1 MDDEKFDK
9 DTLPEEEL
17 PQEPQAKRDYA
28 AEILQLLDGNLPPKE
43 LYEKL
48 DDYHESDI
56 AEVLPTLSKEER
68 LKLYKILGDER
79 VSEIFAYLD
88 DVEDFIGEL
97 TSERAADIIEEMDA
111 DEAIEVLDELSD
123 EKREEIFELLDK
135 EVKEDIELIEKYD
148 DDLIGSRMTTNFVT
162 VPIGTPIKKAMNSV
176 VEQAADNDNISTIY
190 AVNEDET
197 FAGAFSLRDLV
208 VARSTLTVDDI
219 TVTAYPYVYATEK
232 VSKCIE
238 ELKDLSEDSIPVLSH
253 DNKILGVITGSELVD
268 VVDEELGDDYA
279 KLAGL
284 TKAED
289 LEEPVFKSVGKRLPW
304 LALLMLLGLV
314 VSSLIGGF
322 DFVIGTLPLLVAFQ
336 SLILDMSGNGGTQSL
351 AVTIRVISSETL
363 TKAEVAKFIFKEVRV
378 GITNGFIIGTIA
390 TLLCS
395 LYLLVFKGLA
405 YSICLAYGGCIGTS
419 LLIAMMFSSLGGT
432 LIPMFF
438 KKIHIDP
445 AVASGPLITTIN
457 DLIAA
462 TIYYTLA
469 NLFLIGVM
477 GLGIL

>member
-1 MDDEKFDK
+1 MEEEKFEK
-9 DTLPEEEL
+9 DILPEEPAE
-17 PQEPQAKRDYA
+17 QETIVKRDYA
-28 AEILQLLDGNLPPKE
+28 AEILQLLDGNLPPSE
-43 LYEKL
+43 LTDKL
-48 DDYHESDI
+48 SDYHESDI

-68 LKLYKILGDER
+68 FKLYRILGNER

-97 TSERAADIIEEMDA
+97 TTQKAADIIEEMDA
-111 DEAIEVLDELSD
+111 DEAIEVLDELSE

-135 EVKEDIELIEKYD
+135 EVKEDIKLIEKYD
-148 DDLIGSRMTTNFVT
+148 DDQIGSRMTTNFV
-162 VPIGTPIKKAMNSV
+162 VVKKSSPIKQAMKSV
-176 VEQAADNDNISTIY
+176 IDQAADNDNISTIY
-190 AVNEDET
+190 AVNDDET

-208 VARSTLTVDDI
+208 IARSTLTVDDI
-219 TVTAYPYVYATEK
+219 TVTAYPYVYATEE

-253 DNKILGVITGSELVD
+253 DNKILGAITGSELVD

-284 TKAED
+284 TRAED

-304 LALLMLLGLV
+304 LALLMLLGLI
-314 VSSLIGGF
+314 VSSLIGTF
-322 DFVIGTLPLLVAFQ
+322 EHIIEVLPLLVAFQ

-363 TKAEVAKFIFKEVRV
+363 SKKAVAKFVFKEVRV
-378 GITNGFIIGTIA
+378 GFTNGLIIGVIA

-395 LYLLVFKGLA
+395 LYLLALKGMPYLT
-405 YSICLAYGGCIGTS
+405 CLAYGGCIGTA
-419 LLIAMMFSSLGGT
+419 LLIAMIISSLGGT

-438 KKIHIDP
+438 KKIKIDP

-457 DLIAA
+457 DLISA

-469 NLFLIGVM
+469 NVFLIGVL
-477 GLGIL
+477 GLGA

>member
-1 MDDEKFDK
+1 MDEEEKFENENLPEE
-9 DTLPEEEL
+9 TLPE
-17 PQEPQAKRDYA
+17 PQVKRDYA
-28 AEILQLLDGNLPPKE
+28 AEILELLDGNLTDAE
-43 LYEKL
+43 LLDKL
-48 DDYHESDI
+48 SDYHESDI

-68 LKLYKILGDER
+68 LKLYKILGNER

-88 DVEDFIGEL
+88 DVEEFIGEL
-97 TSERAADIIEEMDA
+97 TSETAADIIEEMDA
-111 DEAIEVLDELSD
+111 DDAIEVLDELSE
-123 EKREEIFELLDK
+123 EKREEIFELLDT
-135 EVKEDIELIEKYD
+135 EAKEDIKLIENYGD
-148 DDLIGSRMTTNFVT
+148 NLIGSRMTTNFVS
-162 VPIGTPIKKAMNSV
+162 VPLSSPIKQAMKSV
-176 VEQAADNDNISTIY
+176 VDQAADNDNISTIY
-190 AVNEDET
+190 AVNDDET

-208 VARSTLTVDDI
+208 VARSTLIVDDI
-219 TVTAYPYVYATEK
+219 TVKAYPYVYATEQ

-253 DNKILGVITGSELVD
+253 DNKILGVITSSELVD

-289 LEEPVFKSVGKRLPW
+289 IEEPVFKSVGKRLPW

-314 VSSLIGGF
+314 VSTLIGSF
-322 DFVIGTLPLLVAFQ
+322 EKIVEALPLLVAFQ

-351 AVTIRVISSETL
+351 AVTIRVLSSESL
-363 TKAEVAKFIFKEVRV
+363 TAKDIFKFVFKEVRV
-378 GITNGFIIGTIA
+378 GFTNGLIIGLIA
-390 TLLCS
+390 MLLCS
-395 LYLLVFKGLA
+395 LYIFFIKSLPYLT
-405 YSICLAYGGCIGTS
+405 CLAYGGCIGAS
-419 LLIAMMFSSLGGT
+419 LLIAMIISSLGGT

-457 DLIAA
+457 DLISA

-469 NLFLIGVM
+469 NVLLIGVL
-477 GLGIL
+477 GL

>member
-1 MDDEKFDK
+1 MEEEKFDK
-9 DTLPEEEL
+9 DIQPEENL
-17 PQEPQAKRDYA
+17 QTEPIVKRDYA
-28 AEILQLLDGNLPPKE
+28 AEILQLLDGNLPANE
-43 LYEKL
+43 LLDKL
-48 DDYHESDI
+48 SDYHESDI

-68 LKLYKILGDER
+68 FKLYRILGDER

-97 TSERAADIIEEMDA
+97 TSEKAADIIEEMDA

-135 EVKEDIELIEKYD
+135 EVKEDIQLIEKYD
-148 DDLIGSRMTTNFVT
+148 DDQIGSRMTTNFVT
-162 VPIGTPIKKAMNSV
+162 VRIGSPIKQAMRSV
-176 VEQAADNDNISTIY
+176 VDQAVDNDNISTIY
-190 AVNEDET
+190 AVNDDET
-197 FAGAFSLRDLV
+197 FAGAFSLRDLL

-219 TVTAYPYVYATEK
+219 TDTAYPYVYATEK

-314 VSSLIGGF
+314 VSTLIGGF
-322 DFVIGTLPLLVAFQ
+322 EKVIDLLPLLVAFQ

-363 TKAEVAKFIFKEVRV
+363 SKKEVAKFVFKEVRV
-378 GITNGFIIGTIA
+378 GFTNGVIIGTIA

-395 LYLLVFKGLA
+395 LYIFLLKGRT
-405 YSICLAYGGCIGTS
+405 YPISLAYGGCIGVS
-419 LLIAMMFSSLGGT
+419 LLVAMIFSSLGGT

-457 DLIAA
+457 DLISA

-469 NLFLIGVM
+469 NVFLIGV
-477 GLGIL
+477 LQLA